1 MDMDISAYLKIYRG
15 WIDADQCAQ
24 TVNELDG
31 GEWLEHSFYVPS
43 QDKGVSL
50 SGSREL
56 TVSCKDTSTKPYLM
70 QRIWDGYKAYID
82 DLNFEW
88 FRGWSG
94 YSGLRFNKYC
104 QDQLMSLHCDHIS
117 NLFDGVKKGI
127 PTMSALGLLN
137 NDYEGGEFIMWDR
150 KIEFN
155 AGDLM
160 IFPSNFLY
168 PHKVDPITK
177 GERYSFVSWSW

>member
-1 MDMDISAYLKIYRG
+1 
-15 WIDADQCAQ
+15 
-24 TVNELDG
+24 
-31 GEWLEHSFYVPS
+31 
-43 QDKGVSL
+43 
-50 SGSREL
+50 
-56 TVSCKDTSTKPYLM
+56 
-70 QRIWDGYKAYID
+70 
-82 DLNFEW
+82 
-88 FRGWSG
+88 
-94 YSGLRFNKYC
+94 
-104 QDQLMSLHCDHIS
+104 MSLHCDHIS